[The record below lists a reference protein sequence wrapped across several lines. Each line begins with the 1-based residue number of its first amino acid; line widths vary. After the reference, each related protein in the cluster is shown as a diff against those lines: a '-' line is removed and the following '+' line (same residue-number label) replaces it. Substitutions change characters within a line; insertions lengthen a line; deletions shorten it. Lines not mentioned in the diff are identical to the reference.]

1 MLERSGCSDWRQT
14 GAGIADNVS
23 FATVKPP
30 VSLKHPHRVLM
41 DIVANHPD
49 NLVSRR
55 MSPLPMGGLE
65 KEVNL
70 LAVECVF
77 LTLKRMTFAV
87 P

>member
-1 MLERSGCSDWRQT
+1 M
-14 GAGIADNVS
+14 ADNAS

-30 VSLKHPHRVLM
+30 VSLKHPHRVLL

-55 MSPLPMGGLE
+55 MSPLPMGGL
-65 KEVNL
+65 KQEVKL
-70 LAVECVF
+70 LAAACVF
-77 LTLKRMTFAV
+77 LTLKRTTFAV